1 MLTEAVAASAAIM
14 LEQDTLAGMRQ
25 MLEFIVNRDTS
36 LERITL
42 HRERD
47 NSRRVFVTDPTPDGT
62 SARQRRARLPEPAR
76 PRVLIVDA
84 LQLPSR
90 WSAQVAVMLRTC
102 PALQCSHRA
111 LSAERAKAESPTDSA
126 ESTDASLISVPLMRG
141 GRPWGHLILDF
152 VDATN
157 GSPLTW
163 IRQSPFGQILF
174 IGLLSFPLFYLYLGK
189 MLNQLNPSTAVPG
202 RVRSALDTIAESL
215 LVIDAK
221 YNIVLANTAFAELT
235 NREADSLLGV
245 QVGSLP
251 WITVD
256 EPPWKRALESGDAI
270 RQDMIG
276 FTDRAGKQRKFH
288 RQLLAGTRPEGSP
301 RWRADQHG

>member
-1 MLTEAVAASAAIM
+1 MRARFRELRKWLPGLSARFHLSFGLSSLLSSVVLASVFAGFTPHDDSSHARSRLMLTEAVAASAAIM

-62 SARQRRARLPEPAR
+62 SATASSSSAGTGTSSSADRRRSAAPVSLVSTSRS
-76 PRVLIVDA
+76 DA
-84 LQLPSR
+84 ADLPSP
-90 WSAQVAVMLRTC
+90 AVQ
-102 PALQCSHRA
+102 PSRA
-111 LSAERAKAESPTDSA
+111 VSRAAKAESPTDSA

-215 LVIDAK
+215 L
-221 YNIVLANTAFAELT
+221 
-235 NREADSLLGV
+235 S
-245 QVGSLP
+245 
-251 WITVD
+251 
-256 EPPWKRALESGDAI
+256 
-270 RQDMIG
+270 
-276 FTDRAGKQRKFH
+276 
-288 RQLLAGTRPEGSP
+288 
-301 RWRADQHG
+301 